1 MSKKAKKKRVRY
13 FAFLGDERFK
23 LTFGIFFILFS
34 LYLYL
39 AFISYFFTWKTD
51 QSFEWS
57 RVFSGPELLVENW
70 GGKFGAFTAN
80 KFINH
85 WFGLASFLLPFILLV
100 GGLRMINIRTFRIG
114 KTIRNCLIGTI
125 LLSVALSYL
134 FDLPTGATVT
144 RTPFGAV

>member
-1 MSKKAKKKRVRY
+1 MSQKSKKKRVKY
-13 FAFLGDERFK
+13 FTFLKDERFK
-23 LTFGIFFILFS
+23 FTFGIFFILFS

-39 AFISYFFTWKTD
+39 TFISYFFTWKTD
-51 QSFEWS
+51 HSFEWS
-57 RVFSGPELLVENW
+57 RVFSGPELMVDNW

-114 KTIRNCLIGTI
+114 KTIRN
-125 LLSVALSYL
+125 
-134 FDLPTGATVT
+134 
-144 RTPFGAV
+144 